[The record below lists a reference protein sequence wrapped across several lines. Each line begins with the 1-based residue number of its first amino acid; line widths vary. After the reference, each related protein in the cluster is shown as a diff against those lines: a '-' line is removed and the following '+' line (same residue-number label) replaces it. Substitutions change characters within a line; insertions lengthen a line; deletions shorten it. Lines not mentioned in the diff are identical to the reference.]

1 VTAPVDK
8 KTAFGLPKL
17 FQVRKLK
24 AVSHSSVFRHS
35 VVLAVTEGFE
45 PSVRFHAHLFSRQV
59 PSAARTRHRGI
70 DYYNMSTEGST
81 RAIVAALL
89 ANVGIAITK
98 FIAAAFSGSASMFAE
113 GIHSLADSG
122 NQILLIIG
130 AKRAKRDATAMHP
143 FGYGRSRYIYA
154 FMVSIVL
161 FSVGGLFS
169 IIEGINKLQHPHE
182 LEMVWLPLVVLGAA
196 IVLEGLS
203 LRTAI
208 IEANHVRHGQ
218 SWVQFIR
225 HAKSPELPVI
235 LLEDFAALVGLVLAF
250 AGVGLTVVTHDPIW
264 DAIGTLAIGVL
275 LVLVAVILGRET
287 SSLLIGEGANAGD
300 TAKIRAAL
308 ESANGIESVIHM
320 KTLYLGPDELM
331 VAAKIGVNA
340 SASAQDIA
348 LVIDAAE
355 AAIRAAVPA
364 ARVIYLEPDIA
375 REN

>member
-1 VTAPVDK
+1 
-8 KTAFGLPKL
+8 
-17 FQVRKLK
+17 
-24 AVSHSSVFRHS
+24 
-35 VVLAVTEGFE
+35 
-45 PSVRFHAHLFSRQV
+45 
-59 PSAARTRHRGI
+59 
-70 DYYNMSTEGST
+70 MSTEGST
-81 RAIVAALL
+81 RAIIAALL
-89 ANVGIAITK
+89 ANIGIAITK

-130 AKRAKRDATAMHP
+130 GKRAKRDATAMHP

-169 IIEGINKLQHPHE
+169 ILEGVEKLQHPHE

-196 IVLEGLS
+196 IIMESLS
-203 LRTAI
+203 LRTAV

-218 SWVQFIR
+218 GWVEFIR

-235 LLEDFAALVGLVLAF
+235 LLEDLAALIGLVLAF
-250 AGVGLTVVTHDPIW
+250 GGVGLTVLTGDATW

-275 LVLVAVILGRET
+275 LVLVAIILGRET
-287 SSLLIGEGANAGD
+287 SSLLVGEGANAGD
-300 TAKIRAAL
+300 TKKIRGSL
-308 ESANGIESVIHM
+308 EATTGVESVIHM

-331 VAAKIGVNA
+331 VAAKIAVKT
-340 SASAQDIA
+340 SASAQEIA
-348 LVIDAAE
+348 DVINAAE
-355 AAIRAAVPA
+355 TSIREAVPA

-375 REN
+375 RVAAKN